1 MMPHVDTRVPSEVE
15 EHVQAIYRRMFPEGE
30 RGFVPRS
37 FAWAEE
43 CFSGRHPGYQP
54 VDAAYHDFEHTL
66 QGVLC
71 LARIW
76 QGRAAAGA
84 EPVVPC
90 RFVELSLLAI
100 LFHDTGYLKKRDDT
114 EGTGAKY
121 TLTHVA
127 RSADFAA
134 DFLAPKGFPA
144 AEIKAVQDMIY
155 CTGVSARVAR
165 IPFQSAEERLA
176 GCALATA
183 DLLGQMAAD
192 DYVAK
197 LPELFE
203 EFAEAVRFAG
213 AETAG
218 MLARYRDAEEL
229 RRGTPQ
235 FWENHVL
242 PRLEREFDGLFRFL
256 NQPWPDGP
264 NPYLEKIERNL
275 SAIRRE
281 TATK

>member
-1 MMPHVDTRVPSEVE
+1 MLPHVDTRVPSEVE

-30 RGFVPRS
+30 RGFVSRS
-37 FAWAEE
+37 FGWAEE
-43 CFSGRHPGYQP
+43 CFTGHHPGYQA

-66 QGVLC
+66 QGTLC

-76 QGRAAAGA
+76 QGRAAAGIA
-84 EPVVPC
+84 PVVP
-90 RFVELSLLAI
+90 RRLVELSLLAI
-100 LFHDTGYLKKRDDT
+100 LFHDTGYLKKIGDT

-121 TLTHVA
+121 TMTHVA

-134 DFLAPKGFPA
+134 GYLSLKGLPA
-144 AEIKAVQDMIY
+144 AEIQVVRNMIY
-155 CTGVSARVAR
+155 CTGVSVRLAK

-197 LPELFE
+197 LSELFE

-213 AETAG
+213 SETAG
-218 MLARYRDAEEL
+218 MLARYKDADEL
-229 RRGTPQ
+229 RRETPQ
-235 FWENHVL
+235 FWRNYVL
-242 PRLEREFDGLFRFL
+242 PRLESEFGAQDRFL

-264 NPYLEKIERNL
+264 NPYLERIERNL
-275 SAIRRE
+275 SVIPGWTDA
-281 TATK
+281 K